1 MKRLLNFI
9 KSRYIKVF
17 IFFKK
22 SINISSGGKL
32 DFKIYL
38 TTVNEY
44 FRAKTFYTKEPEM
57 LEWIDN
63 FSQYTSKDNFILWDI
78 GANIGIYSL
87 YTAAK
92 YPSSSVYSFE
102 PEATSFNSLCKNI
115 FMNSFSN
122 IKPFLIG
129 ISNRNGYD
137 LLKVSD
143 LSSGAGAASIGKEY
157 AHIDSK
163 NIFSQGI
170 NIIKLDSLIKDHK
183 FPCPNFIKI
192 DVDGHE
198 KEILDGAKNLL
209 YNKDLHAIM
218 IEIEYKNQKD
228 LKTYIDLFK
237 GYEFKLTR
245 KSTWKDFSNELI
257 IQNFLFEKTIK

>member
-1 MKRLLNFI
+1 
-9 KSRYIKVF
+9 
-17 IFFKK
+17 
-22 SINISSGGKL
+22 
-32 DFKIYL
+32 
-38 TTVNEY
+38 
-44 FRAKTFYTKEPEM
+44 M

-143 LSSGAGAASIGKEY
+143 SDYYTLFNENAEIEER
-157 AHIDSK
+157 
-163 NIFSQGI
+163 I
-170 NIIKLDSLIKDHK
+170 NS
-183 FPCPNFIKI
+183 FIKQI
-192 DVDGHE
+192 D
-198 KEILDGAKNLL
+198 NL
-209 YNKDLHAIM
+209 K
-218 IEIEYKNQKD
+218 K
-228 LKTYIDLFK
+228 
-237 GYEFKLTR
+237 
-245 KSTWKDFSNELI
+245 
-257 IQNFLFEKTIK
+257 